1 LVHEVFWK
9 KSVSKDI
16 KRITQERQDKLINK
30 IEKTLSKKAKQ
41 GEKLKG
47 KFEGFYKLRIGD
59 YRVIYT
65 FIPKGVLV
73 LRVRHR
79 KNAYK

>member
-1 LVHEVFWK
+1 LAHKVIWK
-9 KSVSKDI
+9 KSVSKDFKEI
-16 KRITQERQDKLINK
+16 AEKLRGKLFAK
-30 IEKTLSKKAKQ
+30 IEKELSKKHPP
-41 GEKLKG
+41 GEKLRG
-47 KFEGFYKLRIGD
+47 KFEGLYKCRIGD

-65 FIPKGVLV
+65 ITPQGVLV

>member
-1 LVHEVFWK
+1 MAHKVIWK
-9 KSVSKDI
+9 KSVSKDF
-16 KRITQERQDKLINK
+16 KEITEKLRGKLFAK
-30 IEKTLSKKAKQ
+30 IEKELSKQPTQ
-41 GEKLKG
+41 GEKLRG
-47 KFEGFYKLRIGD
+47 KFAGLYKCRIGD

-65 FIPKGVLV
+65 ITPQGVLV

>member
-1 LVHEVFWK
+1 LAHEVFWK

-16 KRITQERQDKLINK
+16 KRITQEQQDKLINK
-30 IEKTLSKKAKQ
+30 IEKTLSKKVKQ

-47 KFEGFYKLRIGD
+47 KFEGLYKLRIGD

-73 LRVRHR
+73 LRLRHR